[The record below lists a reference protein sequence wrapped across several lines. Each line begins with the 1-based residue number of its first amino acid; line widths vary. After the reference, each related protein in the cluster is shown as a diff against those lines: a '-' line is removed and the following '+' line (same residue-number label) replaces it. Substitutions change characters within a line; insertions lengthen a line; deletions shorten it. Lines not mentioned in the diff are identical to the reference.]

1 MEITEAMPGPAP
13 QFPTHVVPTVEAAG
27 AVAEKA
33 APPQSTPADCA
44 AAAEHAPAAA
54 RSAEVERGWS
64 ADLVGP
70 LGPTEHFDARTVT
83 VRALTGVGLSALY
96 GLALGSRD
104 GGWALLTDALAV
116 PMALIAVCIVG
127 MPALFIAFAFLDA
140 PIEPKGMAMV
150 SARSLATAGL
160 VLAGLAPA
168 AALFIV
174 TTEGRMA
181 AVLIGSFGLLLG
193 AAFGLRAL
201 LFDVVRTL
209 SGARIT
215 TQLAAVVACL
225 VFCAFAVLLSARV
238 IESFGSLMSIL
249 ALIEGAS

>member
-1 MEITEAMPGPAP
+1 MEIAEAMPGPVP
-13 QFPTHVVPTVEAAG
+13 QFPTKAVPKIGAPQTHASAAG
-27 AVAEKA
+27 RRAADPAPTAERE
-33 APPQSTPADCA
+33 T
-44 AAAEHAPAAA
+44 AAA
-54 RSAEVERGWS
+54 RPADVERGWS
-64 ADLVGP
+64 ANLVAP
-70 LGPTEHFDARTVT
+70 LGPIEQFDARTVT
-83 VRALTGVGLSALY
+83 FRGLTGVGLSALY

-104 GGWALLTDALAV
+104 GGWALLTDALSV

-127 MPALFIAFAFLDA
+127 IPALFIAFAFLDA
-140 PIEPKGMAMV
+140 PIEPKGMAML

-181 AVLIGSFGLLLG
+181 AVLTGSFGLLLG
-193 AAFGLRAL
+193 AAFGLRVL
-201 LFDVVRTL
+201 LFDVVRTV
-209 SGARIT
+209 SRARIT

-238 IESFGSLMSIL
+238 IESFGSLLSVL
-249 ALIEGAS
+249 ALFEGAS